1 MMDLA
6 WKWEAIR
13 QVNTRGKFQ
22 GAARPILKRLLLET
36 NNFQNEYSI
45 ETLLSTTS

>member
-22 GAARPILKRLLLET
+22 GAARPFLKSSEHSKRDIIIL
-36 NNFQNEYSI
+36 
-45 ETLLSTTS
+45 

>member
-1 MMDLA
+1 MMDLT

-22 GAARPILKRLLLET
+22 GAARPILKRFILSEGL
-36 NNFQNEYSI
+36 
-45 ETLLSTTS
+45 TLLFYK